1 MNKNKDVTH
10 YSTGSK
16 VLHWL
21 IALIV
26 IVMLSFSF
34 FLQDIAK
41 PIQPTAYM
49 IHKSLGLTVLAL
61 MIIRIVWI
69 NHAGRPDLPATVPTW
84 EKIFSRVV
92 QYSMYVFLIAMPV
105 CGWILSVTA
114 NRIPVYFGLVKVPIP
129 GLAPNEAVSHFFSQC
144 HTTIAWILIVLITLH
159 IAGAVKHYLIDKD
172 NVLQRM
178 LPGG

>member
-1 MNKNKDVTH
+1 MKNHKDVTH

-26 IVMLSFSF
+26 IALLSFSF
-34 FLQDIAK
+34 FLQDLAK

-69 NHAGRPDLPATVPTW
+69 KHTGKPALPATVPTW

-92 QYSMYVFLIAMPV
+92 QYSMYVFLIAMPI
-105 CGWILSVTA
+105 CGWILSVAA
-114 NRIPVYFGLVKVPIP
+114 NQIPVFFGLVNVPIP
-129 GLAPNEAVSHFFSQC
+129 GLVPNEAVSNFFAQC
-144 HTTIAWILIVLITLH
+144 HKTIAWILIVLITLH
-159 IAGAVKHYLIDKD
+159 IAGAIKHYLIDKD
-172 NVLQRM
+172 KVLQRM
-178 LPGG
+178 LPE